1 MTLGVVFV
9 AGRNLVPRPAT
20 GMTAFVTAAVW
31 AMLET
36 LTSPLEVSVHGMAE
50 SDHGSSR
57 ATMAAGD
64 ADHASLSLNERKSLL
79 RKELLLARAAL
90 TDADRSAAGRA
101 LRDAGLDLP
110 EVGMA
115 GAIAAYLGVG
125 TEPETSA
132 LVYALWERGSYVLLP
147 VLLPD
152 NDLDWASYEG
162 PDSLERGPHG
172 LAQPTEPLRGVA
184 GVGRA
189 DVVIVPA
196 LAVDRGGIRLGR
208 GRGALYPAPARG
220 GPPAPARPLR

>member
-1 MTLGVVFV
+1 M
-9 AGRNLVPRPAT
+9 
-20 GMTAFVTAAVW
+20 
-31 AMLET
+31 
-36 LTSPLEVSVHGMAE
+36 HGMAE

-101 LRDAGLDLP
+101 LRDAVLDLP

-132 LVYALWERGSYVLLP
+132 LVYALWKRGSYVLLP

-184 GVGRA
+184 GTIALLYDTEFLAR
-189 DVVIVPA
+189 VPA
-196 LAVDRGGIRLGR
+196 GPHDQRVRVVAQPSRGITRLV
-208 GRGALYPAPARG
+208 
-220 GPPAPARPLR
+220 